1 MLLPKLIS
9 VTHVSRYA
17 VRACQSQVLSE
28 RRSYTELGCFGS
40 VAGIY
45 RGGVSQAKILFLK
58 IKTDKNKLKNSKKK
72 QNQTVSMTQSQI
84 KDREREIEKETE
96 IVIFIPRCGLC

>member
-28 RRSYTELGCFGS
+28 RRSYT
-40 VAGIY
+40 VAGLLWISSGDLSGW
-45 RGGVSQAKILFLK
+45 RFTSKNTIL
-58 IKTDKNKLKNSKKK
+58 KNKNRQK
-72 QNQTVSMTQSQI
+72 
-84 KDREREIEKETE
+84 
-96 IVIFIPRCGLC
+96 